1 MDNKNEIKEQ
11 LRTFLARFMHNR
23 ELPDDEDIFALGI
36 LNSLFAMQLVAFVEK
51 EFGIKVEDEDLDVD
65 NFKSV
70 NAIANL
76 VERKT
81 AGAVADQAPT
91 ATL

>member
-1 MDNKNEIKEQ
+1 MDNKNEIKQQ

-23 ELPDDEDIFALGI
+23 ELLDDEDIFALGI
-36 LNSLFAMQLVAFVEK
+36 LNSLFAMQLVTFVEK
-51 EFGIKVEDEDLDVD
+51 EFSIKVEDEDLDVD

-81 AGAVADQAPT
+81 AGVVAD
-91 ATL
+91 

>member
-1 MDNKNEIKEQ
+1 M
-11 LRTFLARFMHNR
+11 
-23 ELPDDEDIFALGI
+23 
-36 LNSLFAMQLVAFVEK
+36 FVEK
-51 EFGIKVEDEDLDVD
+51 EFHIHVENEDLEID

-81 AGAVADQAPT
+81 
-91 ATL
+91 